1 MKKTIIESIENEAMT
16 RLCSVCD
23 QPMVE
28 GQAFNGLRR
37 AHWDCAKG
45 SPAPEPIFARP
56 QPAITVS
63 KLSLEK
69 APEGLSRGE
78 PRKPELGPTGTDVRL
93 AATVP
98 GSRQIE
104 SRRWVETWRSSAN
117 GRTSIGLECPF
128 CFEIVRAFVW
138 SLPNG
143 KRCPC
148 GAFHGRF
155 QSTHWQE
162 EPKPEAST

>member
-1 MKKTIIESIENEAMT
+1 MT
-16 RLCSVCD
+16 RLCTICD

-45 SPAPEPIFARP
+45 APVPERITARS
-56 QPAITVS
+56 QPATIAE
-63 KLSLEK
+63 KLSEDK
-69 APEGLSRGE
+69 APERLPRGE
-78 PRKPELGPTGTDVRL
+78 PRKPEKGPTGTDVRS
-93 AATVP
+93 AASVP

-104 SRRWVETWRSSAN
+104 SRPWVATWRSTEN
-117 GRTSIGLECPF
+117 GKTSIGLECPF
-128 CFEIVRAFVW
+128 CFEIVRAYVW

-148 GAFHGRF
+148 GAFHGRV

-162 EPKPEAST
+162 DTKPEASK